1 MRNKKQI
8 FLIFF
13 LLPLFIFMV
22 SEEEHSSSNLLQFIG
37 KGINFILLFGIL
49 AYFLSK
55 PLRSYLEKRSSE
67 IRHSLSEA
75 EKSRKEADKKLA
87 EVKAQLDGLEERV
100 AQIKK
105 EADIEGRKEKDRIL
119 SEAKKEAEKMKRLTH
134 KEIEM
139 LLESGIQ
146 ELKEYTVEIAAVL
159 AHDRI
164 KKRLTQKDH
173 SHLIDKSIERLSK
186 LDEKPEAH

>member
-13 LLPLFIFMV
+13 LLPLFVFMV

-105 EADIEGRKEKDRIL
+105 EADIEGRKEKEGIL

-159 AHDRI
+159 AHERI

>member
-13 LLPLFIFMV
+13 LLPLFVFMF
-22 SEEEHSSSNLLQFIG
+22 SEKEHSSSNLLQFIG
-37 KGINFILLFGIL
+37 KSINFILLFGIL

-87 EVKAQLDGLEERV
+87 EVKAQLDGLEERMDKM
-100 AQIKK
+100 IK
-105 EADIEGRKEKDRIL
+105 EAEIEGRKEKERIL
-119 SEAKKEAEKMKRLTH
+119 SEAKKEAEKMKRLTRQ
-134 KEIEM
+134 EIEM

-146 ELKEYTVEIAAVL
+146 ELIQYTVEIAAVL
-159 AHDRI
+159 AQERI
-164 KKRLTQKDH
+164 KKRLTDKDH
-173 SHLIDKSIERLSK
+173 SLLIDKSIERLSI
-186 LDEKPEAH
+186 LDEEPKTH

>member
-159 AHDRI
+159 AHERI